1 MDMNVDT
8 AAIDSGMRKL
18 RDHEKVLN
26 DVLKALMHNAKL
38 AHESGF
44 TSVNYR
50 LTMEVLSAVQRSFA
64 RYSDRIDHLESRSRE
79 LKRYVE
85 QYNETGYRG

>member
-8 AAIDSGMRKL
+8 AAIDTGMRKL
-18 RDHEKVLN
+18 REHEQVLN

-38 AHESGF
+38 AHEEGF
-44 TSVNYR
+44 TSVNYHR
-50 LTMEVLSAVQRSFA
+50 TMEVLNNVQHSFT
-64 RYSDRIDHLESRSRE
+64 RFSDRVDQLEKRSRE

-85 QYNETGYRG
+85 QYNETGYRD